1 MTTTTTAEPAP
12 TAGADCPIDVSE
24 LIADLGDAAAMTQG
38 PSGSG
43 SDGKRY
49 VYQ

>member
-1 MTTTTTAEPAP
+1 MITATTAVPAP
-12 TAGADCPIDVSE
+12 TAGADHPVDVSE
-24 LIADLGDAAAMTQG
+24 LILDLGDAAAMTQG